1 MSWYAASADVVLPT
15 ATGMGM
21 NRVNSARD
29 SGS

>member
-1 MSWYAASADVVLPT
+1 MRRKAASAFVVLPT

-21 NRVNSARD
+21 NRVNSLRE